1 MSSSMSAERR
11 RMRCPHCG
19 YEWEPRVASPKR
31 CPRCGYW
38 LVGWERHGREGGRR
52 GEEALQVREAPVE
65 QEVREEG
72 REA

>member
-38 LVGWERHGREGGRR
+38 LVGWERHGREGER
-52 GEEALQVREAPVE
+52 GEEALRVREAPVE